1 MTLHHSNGEVNIPNI
16 SINRGIFQGDSLSPL
31 LFCLALDPL
40 SKILKNQGIG
50 YNMSKRGMHEERSNI
65 SHLMFMDDIKL
76 YADSDAN
83 LKKLIESVHQFSSDI
98 HMEFGLDKCAKCTI
112 KQGKKADTDD
122 MQLEEGTVISDLQEE
137 NTYKYLGIEGGYIYK
152 S

>member
-1 MTLHHSNGEVNIPNI
+1 
-16 SINRGIFQGDSLSPL
+16 
-31 LFCLALDPL
+31 
-40 SKILKNQGIG
+40 
-50 YNMSKRGMHEERSNI
+50 
-65 SHLMFMDDIKL
+65 MDDIKL

-137 NTYKYLGIEGGYIYK
+137 NTYKYLGIEENASIEHKTMRSKIHTEYLQRVKKICKSQQKYVITTVVNIYD
-152 S
+152 

>member
-16 SINRGIFQGDSLSPL
+16 SINRGIFQGDSLSSL

-76 YADSDAN
+76 YAD
-83 LKKLIESVHQFSSDI
+83 
-98 HMEFGLDKCAKCTI
+98 
-112 KQGKKADTDD
+112 
-122 MQLEEGTVISDLQEE
+122 
-137 NTYKYLGIEGGYIYK
+137 
-152 S
+152 